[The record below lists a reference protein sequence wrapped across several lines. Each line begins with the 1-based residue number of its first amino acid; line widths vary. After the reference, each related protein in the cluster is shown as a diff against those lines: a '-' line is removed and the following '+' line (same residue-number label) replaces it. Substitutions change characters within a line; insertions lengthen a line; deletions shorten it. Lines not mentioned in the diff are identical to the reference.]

1 MKIDMIILDG
11 KKDKKGYTIPT
22 KLSFLGNYAI
32 ENCILKLTEIYF
44 GSRIKTKIE
53 DLLNNRSD

>member
-11 KKDKKGYTIPT
+11 KADKKGYTSPT

-32 ENCILKLTEIYF
+32 ENCILKLTEMYF
-44 GSRIKTKIE
+44 GSRLKTKIE
-53 DLLNNRSD
+53 DLLKTRSG